1 MQHQDIFNKLVVIIV
16 DQIAVEPEDI
26 TEDTS
31 LRDDLEADSLDM
43 LQIVTAI
50 EDEFDIEVDD
60 SVFEDVQTIGDA
72 TDYIQ
77 SQI

>member
-1 MQHQDIFNKLVVIIV
+1 MQHQDIFNKLVEIIV

-26 TEDTS
+26 AEDTS